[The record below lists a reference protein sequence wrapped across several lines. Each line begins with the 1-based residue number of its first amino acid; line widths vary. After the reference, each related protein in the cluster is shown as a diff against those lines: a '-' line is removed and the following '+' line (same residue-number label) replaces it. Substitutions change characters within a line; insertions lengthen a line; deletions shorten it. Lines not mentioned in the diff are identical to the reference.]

1 MRKSVVPLLVLVFLT
16 ASWLSVSKPAFS
28 SADIV
33 EDSWASK
40 ASMKVARSG
49 LGVAVV
55 NDKIYAIGGCTIS
68 GFMPSIDGS
77 AVLGYRDLEDLGAFA
92 GTNEKYDPEAN
103 NWTIRA
109 SIPTPRILFAT
120 AVYQN
125 KIYCIGGKTNT
136 GYTGVIEVYD
146 PITNTWEAKTPMPT
160 ARSDLTACV
169 VNGKIYLLGGEPN
182 GNLNEVYNPDT
193 DSWST
198 KASIPF
204 ATWGPVGAVV
214 EDKIYIIGSSKLQI
228 YNPQNDSWSQGAS
241 PLVGAGYGAVVTTGI
256 LAPKRIYVIYHKSS
270 DYTSNNC
277 VYDPESDSWTFG
289 ADFPTNRFNFG
300 VAVVNDMLYAIGGH
314 TYDTGRNG
322 YVETVAVNEQ
332 YTPMG
337 YGTELPA
344 ISVVSPENKTYVSSN
359 VSLAFT
365 VNKPALWMGYSLD
378 SQDNVTITGNTT
390 LSGIS
395 NGLHNVTVYARDE
408 FENTGA
414 SATVAFTIAKETE
427 AFPIRLTVA
436 AAFVVAAL
444 VLLAAVGVG
453 LSAYLKKRK

>member
-1 MRKSVVPLLVLVFLT
+1 MRKSVALLLILVFLI
-16 ASWLSVSKPAFS
+16 ASCIMVAKPAFS

-49 LGVAVV
+49 LGVDVV

-68 GFMPSIDGS
+68 GFMPGV
-77 AVLGYRDLEDLGAFA
+77 AGFVVLGYRDLEDLGAFV
-92 GTNEKYDPEAN
+92 GTNEEYDPDAN

-109 SIPTPRILFAT
+109 SMPTPRILFAT

-136 GYTGVIEVYD
+136 GYTEAIEVYD

-169 VNGKIYLLGGEPN
+169 LNGKIYLLGGEPN

-214 EDKIYIIGSSKLQI
+214 EDKMYIIGSSKLQI
-228 YNPQNDSWSQGAS
+228 YDPQNDSWSQGAS
-241 PLVGAGYGAVVTTGI
+241 PLVGAGYGAVVTTGV

-277 VYDPESDSWTFG
+277 VYAPESDSWTFG

-300 VAVVNDMLYAIGGH
+300 VAVVNDLLYAIGGH
-314 TYDTGRNG
+314 TYDVGRNG

-337 YGTELPA
+337 YGTIPPIVDVVLP
-344 ISVVSPENKTYVSSN
+344 EKQTYNSTN
-359 VSLAFT
+359 VYLVFT
-365 VNKPALWMGYSLD
+365 VNKPVNWTGYSLD
-378 SQDNVTITGNTT
+378 GQDNVTVSGNTT
-390 LSGIS
+390 LSELS
-395 NGLHNVTVYARDE
+395 NGLHNVTVYAKDS

-414 SATVAFTIAKETE
+414 SETISFNVELPEPFPTLLVVASVITVAVI
-427 AFPIRLTVA
+427 
-436 AAFVVAAL
+436 
-444 VLLAAVGVG
+444 GVG
-453 LSAYLKKRK
+453 LLFYFKKRRR

>member
-1 MRKSVVPLLVLVFLT
+1 MRKSVALLLILVFLI
-16 ASWLSVSKPAFS
+16 ASCIMVAKPAFS

-49 LGVAVV
+49 LGVDVV

-68 GFMPSIDGS
+68 GFMPGV
-77 AVLGYRDLEDLGAFA
+77 AGFVVLGYRDLEDLGAFV
-92 GTNEKYDPEAN
+92 GTNEEYDPDAN

-109 SIPTPRILFAT
+109 SMPTPRILFAT

-136 GYTGVIEVYD
+136 GYTEAIEVYD

-169 VNGKIYLLGGEPN
+169 LNGKIYLLGGEPN

-214 EDKIYIIGSSKLQI
+214 EDKMYIIGSSKLQI
-228 YNPQNDSWSQGAS
+228 YDPQNDSWSQGAS
-241 PLVGAGYGAVVTTGI
+241 PLVGAGYGAVVTTGV

-300 VAVVNDMLYAIGGH
+300 VAVVNDLLYAIGGH
-314 TYDTGRNG
+314 TYDVGRNG

-337 YGTELPA
+337 YGTIPPIVDVVLP
-344 ISVVSPENKTYVSSN
+344 EKQTYNSTN
-359 VSLAFT
+359 VSLVFT
-365 VNKPALWMGYSLD
+365 VNKPVNWTGYSLD
-378 SQDNVTITGNTT
+378 GQDNVTVSGNTT
-390 LSGIS
+390 LSELS
-395 NGLHNVTVYARDE
+395 NGLHNVTVYAKDS

-414 SATVAFTIAKETE
+414 SETISFNVELPEPFPTLLVVASVITVAVIGAG
-427 AFPIRLTVA
+427 
-436 AAFVVAAL
+436 
-444 VLLAAVGVG
+444 LLF
-453 LSAYLKKRK
+453 YFKKRRR